1 MFYHQPLFAL
11 LDEST
16 SAVSQDVEEELIAA
30 CVRELDTT
38 LVTIAHRPH
47 LKKYH
52 QVSNCLFCVSIE
64 LFCFNS
70 LFLDCIC
77 LFVQYELHLTKDN
90 EHTFTKIAPK

>member
-52 QVSNCLFCVSIE
+52 QVSTYLFGFSFK
-64 LFCFNS
+64 LFCFNP
-70 LFLDCIC
+70 LLLVIVF
-77 LFVQYELHLTKDN
+77 FVQYELHLTKDN
-90 EHTFTKIAPK
+90 EHTFTKIALK